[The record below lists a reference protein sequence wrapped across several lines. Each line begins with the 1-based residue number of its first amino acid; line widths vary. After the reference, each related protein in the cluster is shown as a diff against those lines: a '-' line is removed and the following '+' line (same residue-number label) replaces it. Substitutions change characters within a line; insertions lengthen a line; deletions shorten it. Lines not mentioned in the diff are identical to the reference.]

1 MGPAKLDEP
10 AEPLVGTG
18 KPAKL
23 KAGGSTPATTAAT
36 ATATATAPST
46 TATASSTTASSTT
59 AIALELADKRI
70 GTDVAQRCLH
80 RIGLATGCTAALATT
95 AAFTTKTTRLLHKPL
110 VIGLLERIRDWAI
123 L

>member
-1 MGPAKLDEP
+1 MGPAKVDEP
-10 AEPLVGTG
+10 AEPLVGAG

-36 ATATATAPST
+36 AATAATATATTATATAAPT
-46 TATASSTTASSTT
+46 TATT
-59 AIALELADKRI
+59 IALELADKRI
-70 GTDVAQRCLH
+70 GTDIAQRCLH
-80 RIGLATGCTAALATT
+80 RIGLATGCATALATT

-110 VIGLLERIRDWAI
+110 VIGLLERIRDRAI